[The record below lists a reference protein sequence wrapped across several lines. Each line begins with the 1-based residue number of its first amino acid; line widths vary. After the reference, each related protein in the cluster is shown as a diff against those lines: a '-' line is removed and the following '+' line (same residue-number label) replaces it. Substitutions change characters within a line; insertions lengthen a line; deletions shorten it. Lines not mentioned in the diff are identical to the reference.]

1 MIARSAHFEAD
12 LRLASDV
19 ATVRVR
25 GLGERLDVDVV
36 PRRGLLPIVPLWWR
50 LRRSGALAGLD
61 RVLRGLDVAATVALR
76 GRPVFRLGGG
86 RPSGLVRRLLL
97 G

>member
-1 MIARSAHFEAD
+1 MIARAAHVEAD
-12 LRLASDV
+12 LRLASDA

-25 GLGERLDVDVV
+25 SVGDRLDVDVV

-50 LRRSGALAGLD
+50 LRRRGALARLD
-61 RVLRGLDVAATVALR
+61 RVLGGLDLAATVALR
-76 GRPVFRLGGG
+76 GRPVLRLGGG
-86 RPSGLVRRLLL
+86 RSSGLLRRLLL